1 LRRRRLMNEQLK
13 AGDVLRVT
21 LRVELLHRVEDESTL
36 RDEMDLVRSSV
47 ACDLLASHSASVSV
61 LQAWK
66 EPGRDEIWPER
77 PR

>member
-1 LRRRRLMNEQLK
+1 
-13 AGDVLRVT
+13 VT

-36 RDEMDLVRSSV
+36 KDEMDLVRSSV
-47 ACDLLASHSASVSV
+47 ACDLLASHSAAVSV

-66 EPGRDEIWPER
+66 EPSREELWPER